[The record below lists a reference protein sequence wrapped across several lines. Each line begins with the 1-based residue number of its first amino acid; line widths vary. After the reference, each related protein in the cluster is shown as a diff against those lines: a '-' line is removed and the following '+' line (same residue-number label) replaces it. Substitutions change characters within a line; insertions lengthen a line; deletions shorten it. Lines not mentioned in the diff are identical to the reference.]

1 MATFGNAWKEM
12 SARYATLT
20 LNGDVVAC
28 GRDWNFRSGQATMEI
43 PVNGTNVPRVIHGPF
58 HGEFSCDYVYC
69 SDDTWGA
76 LISTGNLDRTFTLIV
91 YNKDINSTGSGY
103 GGSAAVAVS
112 WTATVKLK
120 DFEVR
125 NPASE
130 GVVRASISGT
140 FTGYP
145 AKS

>member
-1 MATFGNAWKEM
+1 MVTFGNAWKEI
-12 SARYATLT
+12 SSRYATLT

-28 GRDWNFRSGQATMEI
+28 GRDWRFKFGQDTTEV
-43 PVNGTNVPRVIHGPF
+43 PVNGTNVPRIIHGTF
-58 HGEFSCDYVYC
+58 GGDFSCDYVYC
-69 SDDTWGA
+69 SDETWSP
-76 LISTGNLDRTFTLIV
+76 LISAGNLDRTFTLIA

-120 DFEVR
+120 DFEVH
-125 NPASE
+125 NAASE
-130 GVVRASISGT
+130 GVVRASVSGT

-145 AKS
+145 TKS